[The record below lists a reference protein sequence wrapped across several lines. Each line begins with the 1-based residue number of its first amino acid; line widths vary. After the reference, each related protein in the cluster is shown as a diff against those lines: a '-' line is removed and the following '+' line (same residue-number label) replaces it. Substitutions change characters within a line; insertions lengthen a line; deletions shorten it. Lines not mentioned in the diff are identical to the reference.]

1 MTPGSRVLISVFESK
16 RGDDISHGLEETC
29 HSWLLGSEGGRDR
42 KNKRDQVD
50 VLSPSDSQKS
60 SEGPWSHHNF
70 CQS

>member
-1 MTPGSRVLISVFESK
+1 MTPDSVLESK
-16 RGDDISHGLEETC
+16 RGDDISHGLEETR
-29 HSWLLGSEGGRDR
+29 HSWEEIITERRDR

-60 SEGPWSHHNF
+60 SEGPCSHHNF